1 MYAGKQLAKI
11 HIGKKELGLDDEDY
25 QAFLFGLTGKSSAK
39 SLTIRQR
46 LLVIAEMQKRGAFK
60 TKPLTGQQKAC
71 VAKWYKLRNLGVVSS
86 KDKSSL
92 NRYIKKRFEKWNIC
106 DLTTDETNQ
115 LLGHLQGWIDK
126 VEHKAK
132 FPNEPIISQ

>member
-1 MYAGKQLAKI
+1 MYAGNQLAKI

-25 QAFLFGLTGKSSAK
+25 QAFLFGLTGKRSAK
-39 SLTIRQR
+39 YLTIRQR
-46 LLVIAEMQKRGAFK
+46 LVVVSEMQKRGAFK
-60 TKPLTGQQKAC
+60 KKPLTGQQKAC
-71 VAKWYKLRNLGVVSS
+71 VAKWYTLRKLGAVNS

-92 NRYIKKRFEKWNIC
+92 NRYIKKRFGKWNMG

-132 FPNEPIISQ
+132 CPNEPIISQ